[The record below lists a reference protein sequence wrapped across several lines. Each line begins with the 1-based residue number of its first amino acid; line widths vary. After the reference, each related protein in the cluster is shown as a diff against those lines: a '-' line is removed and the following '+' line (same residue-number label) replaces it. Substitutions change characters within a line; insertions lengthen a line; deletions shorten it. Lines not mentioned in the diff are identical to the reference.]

1 MNGQD
6 FLNLYGW
13 TTERALIFTE
23 VSGGRSPMVAIRVS
37 NIKPRVVIFN
47 GVSELDKLAV
57 KLAELEGISLIV
69 TELSTDELL
78 KRLKEMK

>member
-1 MNGQD
+1 
-6 FLNLYGW
+6 
-13 TTERALIFTE
+13 
-23 VSGGRSPMVAIRVS
+23 MVAIRVS

-78 KRLKEMK
+78 KRLKDIK